1 MNTYTYRY
9 KDAIYINLTNRCTN
23 DCTFCVRNNHD
34 GVGGY
39 HLQMDSE
46 PNAKDIIEQLEKQ
59 DDVSKIVFCGLGE
72 PTMSLDVLLNVAR
85 YLKKRGSHIRIN
97 TNGQANAYA
106 KQNIATRLVGLI
118 DVVSISLN
126 APNAAEYQ
134 KYCRSVYGEDAY
146 AHMLDFAKACI
157 AEGIDTVMSVV
168 DVIGDEKVE
177 QSRKIAQDIGARFR
191 IRKYVE

>member
-39 HLQMDSE
+39 HLQMDTE
-46 PNAKDIIEQLEKQ
+46 PSAKDIIEQMEKQ
-59 DDVSKIVFCGLGE
+59 EDVSKIVFCGLGE

-106 KQNIATRLVGLI
+106 KQNIAKRLVGLI

-134 KYCRSVYGEDAY
+134 KYCRSVYGEQAY

-168 DVIGDEKVE
+168 DVIGQEKVE
-177 QSRKIAQDIGARFR
+177 QSRRIAEEIGARFR
-191 IRKYVE
+191 VRKYVE

>member
-1 MNTYTYRY
+1 MNTYTYKY

-46 PNAKDIIEQLEKQ
+46 PGAKDIIEILEKE

-72 PTMSLDVLLNVAR
+72 PTMSLDALLSTAR
-85 YLKKRGSHIRIN
+85 YLKTRGSHIRLN

-106 KQNIATRLVGLI
+106 KQNIAKRLVGLI

-146 AHMLDFAKACI
+146 SHMLDFAKACI
-157 AEGIDTVMSVV
+157 AQGIDTVMSVV
-168 DVIGDEKVE
+168 DVIGQEKVE

-191 IRKYVE
+191 VREYVE

>member
-46 PNAKDIIEQLEKQ
+46 PSAKDIIEILEKE
-59 DDVSKIVFCGLGE
+59 DDVSKVVFCGLGE

-106 KQNIATRLVGLI
+106 KQNIATRLVGLV

-126 APNAAEYQ
+126 APNAAEYD

-146 AHMLDFAKACI
+146 AHLLEFAKACI

-168 DVIGDEKVE
+168 DVIGEEKVE
-177 QSRKIAQDIGARFR
+177 QSRKIAEDIGARFR
-191 IRKYVE
+191 VRKYVE